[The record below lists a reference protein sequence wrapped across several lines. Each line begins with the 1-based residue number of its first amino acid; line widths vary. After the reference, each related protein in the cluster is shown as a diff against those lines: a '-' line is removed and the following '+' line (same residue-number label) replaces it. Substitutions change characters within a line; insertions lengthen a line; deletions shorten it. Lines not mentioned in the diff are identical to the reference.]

1 MACEI
6 ALKAAKVLTLLR
18 DLYGLLPAPIQV
30 VTWVMPI
37 LLLSAVAILV
47 LLGVLA
53 SGAGATILFSVAAL
67 VLGLLVG
74 VGGLIVGIV
83 AMARSRIRKT
93 IDKALDRN

>member
-1 MACEI
+1 
-6 ALKAAKVLTLLR
+6 
-18 DLYGLLPAPIQV
+18 
-30 VTWVMPI
+30 MPI
-37 LLLSAVAILV
+37 LLLSAVAVLV